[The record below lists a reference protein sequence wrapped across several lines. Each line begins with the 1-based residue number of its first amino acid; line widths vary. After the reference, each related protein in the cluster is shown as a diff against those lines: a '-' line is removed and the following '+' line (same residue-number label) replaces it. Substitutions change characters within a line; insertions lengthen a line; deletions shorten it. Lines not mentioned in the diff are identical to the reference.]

1 MGDKKLNLIV
11 DLAERTILL
20 ILYARFV
27 LIFWHAFQYNPI
39 QILPMIQGTIII
51 AFVVFR
57 PFGGSI
63 LISPYAMSI
72 ALIGTMLT
80 LFVSPVGY
88 RPEYASI
95 GGAMMVFAICMG
107 VVAKLYMNRRWGFLV
122 ANRGV
127 QTKGPYAFVRHP
139 VYIAYIIGDIGF
151 LIANPSLWNA
161 SILILQAFFLLLRI
175 FEEEKF
181 LSLDPDY
188 RTYKERVRYRLL
200 PKVY

>member
-27 LIFWHAFQYNPI
+27 LIFCHAFQYNPI

-80 LFVSPVGY
+80 LFVNPVGY

-95 GGAMMVFAICMG
+95 GGTMMVFAICMG

-161 SILILQAFFLLLRI
+161 SILLLQAFFLILRI

-188 RTYKERVRYRLL
+188 RTYKERVRYRLI